1 MSNIL
6 DGIVVLDLTRFFSGP
21 QATLL
26 LAGMGAEVIKIDDPK
41 TGDPTAFAPP
51 YAGPEGV
58 AFDRQTD
65 QDMGLAYLKRSRGKK
80 STTLNLKSEQGV
92 ALFLELVDKADVV
105 IENFSAGV
113 ADRLGIGYMRLKEVN
128 PRLVYCALS
137 GYGAT
142 GPDRNLKAY
151 DPMVQAAV
159 GLMSITGQ
167 PDCGPCQSWI
177 PRSPTPSPVSLL
189 PTASSRH
196 CCIGSAPAFGQA
208 VDVSMV
214 DCLFSLIFDEPLDCY
229 ERLGLNARQGSRIM
243 RFSPFNA
250 YRTLDGWVVIGAAT
264 QDDWIELV
272 HVMRR
277 SDLLDHSEFG
287 RLAWRLA
294 NNAQVDE
301 IVAAWAGQEST
312 ASVIEQLIA
321 AKVPCSPVRSIDD
334 VLRWRHLHDR
344 SMIEPVWNPLSGGV
358 VEAAAAGFPLK
369 FSVTPGGYRG
379 HAPLPGEHT
388 AEVLITP
395 GRGIGRRDRRLSG
408 GRRRLVGPFPPSGG
422 PCETTSFR

>member
-26 LAGMGAEVIKIDDPK
+26 LAGMGAEVIKIDDPR

-51 YAGPEGV
+51 YAGPQGV
-58 AFDRQTD
+58 SFDRQTD

-80 STTLNLKSEQGV
+80 SVTLNLKSGRGV
-92 ALFLELVDKADVV
+92 ALFLKMVAKADVV

-113 ADRLGIGYMRLKEVN
+113 ADRLGIGYTRLREAN

-167 PDCGPCQSWI
+167 PDSGPVKAG
-177 PRSPTPSPVSLL
+177 SPISDAIAGVFAANGIVAALL
-189 PTASSRH
+189 HRERT
-196 CCIGSAPAFGQA
+196 GTGQA

-264 QDDWIELV
+264 QDDWAALV
-272 HVMRR
+272 RVMRR
-277 SDLLDHSEFG
+277 NDLLEHPEFG

-301 IVAAWAGQEST
+301 IVAAWAGQETT
-312 ASVIEQLIA
+312 ASVIEHLTD

-334 VLRWRHLHDR
+334 VMHWRHLHDR
-344 SMIEPVWNPLSGGV
+344 SMIEPVWNPLSGGE

-369 FSVTPGGYRG
+369 FSRTPGGYRNP
-379 HAPLPGEHT
+379 APLPGQHT
-388 AEVLITP
+388 AEVLS
-395 GRGIGRRDRRLSG
+395 RLAKVSQEEMSAFQAAGI
-408 GRRRLVGPFPPSGG
+408 V
-422 PCETTSFR
+422 